1 MNTATTPSVDQAE
14 GLRNIF
20 GAELSKVVCLA
31 STLDIDSTIQ
41 LGHGTA
47 HALKNL
53 GHKVLL
59 VDEFALSDRKTMS
72 GFLYPTR
79 YDLGQVFSNSVSLDK
94 SLRQIEDTF
103 WYATSAKLRTQ
114 IDMRFARYPQL
125 DERLIAAGMDLDYVL
140 LPTNNPTAQVIAYYG
155 SNVKRIITTSPDDAS
170 LSKALAII
178 RQMAILQIDEP
189 MQILMVGGEDEK
201 QGNAA
206 FEKLK
211 DAAHKALHQ
220 DIELTGWI
228 NAITAQRIVIDPD
241 DLSFEC
247 PKSGPTQEFVLPN
260 NFFKTISAKI
270 TV

>member
-1 MNTATTPSVDQAE
+1 MTSATSSSVDQAE

-20 GAELSKVVCLA
+20 GAELCTVVCLA
-31 STLDIDSTIQ
+31 STLDVDSTIL

-114 IDMRFARYPQL
+114 IEARFARYPQL
-125 DERLIAAGMDLDYVL
+125 DERLIAAGIDLDYIL
-140 LPTNNPTAQVIAYYG
+140 LPTNHPTAQVIAYYG
-155 SNVKRIITTSPDDAS
+155 SNVKRIITTSPEDSS

-178 RQMAILQIDEP
+178 RQMTILQIDEP
-189 MQILMVGGEDEK
+189 MHILMVGGQDEA
-201 QGNAA
+201 QGHAA

-211 DAAHKALHQ
+211 EAAQKALHQ

-228 NAITAQRIVIDPD
+228 GAIKAKRVVIDPD
-241 DLSFEC
+241 DLSFEE
-247 PKSGPTQEFVLPN
+247 PQSGPTEEFILPN
-260 NFFKTISAKI
+260 DFFKTISAKI